1 MGDAAHTLHAAL
13 LGCGTRCHRFAGIM
27 LRVPPSLGHAPPVK
41 PPRRYVVEDGAPS
54 LFEEDKANRGSVWH
68 HLKTSYRHLV
78 QVVGLGPKGL
88 LRMRHADWNDEVLQH
103 VPPSQRIGIATHGES
118 VLVSAMAVYVTG
130 YRRPFGLVCA
140 ARARY
145 LDSLAPACC
154 CCRCH
159 TGTRCR
165 NSPTWLHRAAR

>member
-1 MGDAAHTLHAAL
+1 
-13 LGCGTRCHRFAGIM
+13 M

-78 QVVGLGPKGL
+78 QVVGLGPNGL

-130 YRRPFGLVCA
+130 AHLVWFALHVRDTWTHSLPHAAVTVATQARAAEIRRPGCI
-140 ARARY
+140 ARRGEARQ
-145 LDSLAPACC
+145 LRP
-154 CCRCH
+154 R
-159 TGTRCR
+159 TGE
-165 NSPTWLHRAAR
+165 